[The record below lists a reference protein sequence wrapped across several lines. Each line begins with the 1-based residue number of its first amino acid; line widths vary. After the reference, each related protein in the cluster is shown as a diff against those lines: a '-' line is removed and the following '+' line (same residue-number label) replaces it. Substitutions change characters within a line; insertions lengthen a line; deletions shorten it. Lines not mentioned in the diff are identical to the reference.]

1 MFSAQSAARTLAPV
15 QFLALLD
22 RVPVLNAVERMR
34 LAVELGGLLRQ
45 KVAAEAQ
52 GTLGTLQRLQITAKI
67 GALLVRLGAAV
78 AKAAAPAIV
87 EPPEAAAAFQPDGD
101 TEILARPRA
110 ATAQYFDFNPNR
122 KHAQRKRDNAQALAL
137 LTQID
142 AGEVAADTLTTEQ
155 KTTLARYSG
164 TGGNLER
171 ADGLKGSAYEY
182 YTPKPI
188 AQGMWDLLAELG
200 FKGGK
205 VLDPCAG
212 VGIFGATA
220 PASVA
225 MQAVELDSVSGRIN
239 QLVNGGPGYD
249 AVVSPF
255 EAVASQTTDESFD
268 AVVTNVPFG
277 DNGARGRNRLKDE
290 RYQDA
295 SLETYFILRSL
306 EKLKPG
312 GVAAFIVP
320 PRVVSGKG
328 GQEERLRTS
337 ASYLAEFMGA
347 YRLPNSVFGTAD
359 ADTITDIIVLR
370 KFGRE
375 AATKIAEVREQA
387 PAMLTEAN
395 VLWPEFVGGEYF
407 KGEGARFVLGE
418 FVAKDPAKV
427 RDVDRVVSNGSV
439 ADIAKLLRKFPGSRI
454 DWAKLN
460 ATETE
465 PIVYNEGDTLTMAGQ
480 TLQLREGQWVALPKN
495 QDDSTLDGL
504 GQRLGT
510 PLRAVD
516 AAVRWEDG
524 DAYVTGLRKRS
535 QDLDFP
541 DWLRGVHADVS
552 GLVDAERGAV
562 WNALVAGLAAVEVL
576 REHAVEVG
584 FNYAEEYPKL
594 SAALQE
600 NHSVAKRPPALLS
613 RSSKQALE
621 QSRIVYSPKAGFSA
635 VWRGDVQEDITN
647 GRVLTAGE
655 QVDALKYRAKG
666 VALEVAALKTI
677 YGDAFDPL
685 TDDDWCV
692 SADGARATRADDYYV
707 GNLGAFLSRI
717 DSEIESS
724 EGLLRDKLL
733 RQKTRAMDR
742 VQRVNPGELRFNLFS
757 PFVSLEEKAEYLR
770 RFMHPAF
777 TVAFD
782 NDGEPVIICD
792 ISSPQTERERQL
804 KRFAEY
810 LKRGNLSTRTRE
822 EDAKADPQ
830 LEARRRKMLRDMAAQ
845 AGAQFDQWVKSNPVI
860 MERLRQSAN
869 DPASL
874 YFTEVDDSTPLA
886 IGGLNPELT
895 LHGYQNAYVRRQ
907 GRSFGGIN
915 GFDVGLGKTFTALAA
930 TQYVQG
936 IGVKKKTMFVVPG
949 SVLSNWRRE
958 ASRAYQSTDDC
969 LFVGLSVNDKT
980 GNATVD
986 PANYARDFARVL
998 ENRHAKIFCTIEAFK
1013 SIPLKY
1019 ETTQA
1024 YEQYLSQVDPSFDG
1038 GNRTADV
1045 ERADGKLAE
1054 VTAASG
1060 AKSSAIPFFED
1071 MGVDS
1076 LVLDEAHAYKNS
1088 KQTVEFSSAK
1098 FLSVADASQ
1107 RGLDIQMKAWFVRGL
1122 SPLGDGVLALTA
1134 TPITNSPLEI
1144 YSMLCLAVGER
1155 KVHSLCMGARG
1166 ADAFMEVMCN
1176 VEDDDELTI
1185 DGRSKNCRVF
1195 KGLQNV
1201 ELLRRTLGAVATI
1214 KNAKDVKAEGD
1225 DLRLPEAQERK
1236 TGVQLPEAVRRLLA
1250 EYKDAYYAARYLTG
1264 ALGKNAPQPTP
1275 EQLAAAGRVQQR
1287 LGESM
1292 DLIAHPFNLINK
1304 MSMLIA
1310 DPELDERATFYT
1322 FAPAQGDAAQ
1332 ATVAAF
1338 NKLGKVET
1346 RARPGPHTASE
1357 NVIGTKSVRDG
1368 DDLVLMQRIRVAARI
1383 DGQRIVL
1390 DTLDYANQMAFEA
1403 VAEKAGLVLEV
1414 GIPPKFAALLE
1425 NFKGEE
1431 AKPRSLSG
1439 RVKQLIFCD
1448 MLPLHNKIKRLL
1460 TRHAGVAPAAI
1471 AVVSGQSIKDAEQ
1484 MQAIQDGFNAEGKDN
1499 RYRTIIANEKA
1510 EVGIN
1515 LQKGTQAIHHL
1526 TIGWTP
1532 DSQIQRNGRGVR
1544 QGNTTG
1550 SVAIYHYDADGTF
1563 DAYKRRLT
1571 SKKGDWIDSVMAK
1584 DGGNEV
1590 AVSGGLTA
1598 QEYDE
1603 LIESMGDDSA
1613 IEAIRARSELKEK
1626 LARAESAQARQ
1637 VINLRTASAQQ
1648 AFLKKNPTAKEWVQT
1663 KVMALYDLRHE
1674 LAALQ
1679 VRSPRS
1685 PAGQIKL
1692 ATRVAELKARADGLR
1707 RDIGESAE
1715 FVTRSYSA
1723 YSPPKPSS
1731 LDAALTVPSYYARSG
1746 HSRQREAV
1754 ESNVREQLKIL
1765 EAGPLQ
1771 DDWASEV
1778 AAAQKMMDEALA
1790 DFVRVGDSSNGS
1802 YPARLV
1808 EAFKEG
1814 QASIIDGRLI
1824 ARGML
1829 LRDPDGKLAVV
1840 DSATTF
1846 VSPRERTRTVADVLS
1861 RGWTTIYPGGPD
1873 YEGAV
1878 VEAARLDDVIN
1889 EKSTDGL
1896 SEHEAKTLF
1905 SAHSPE
1911 VASRRTTKTLII
1923 ASATLVEL
1931 PAPLFA
1937 HPIDPAWE
1945 GLSAFVRSIAEAQ
1958 RVSVVRWEGRDVL
1971 YAFGE
1976 ATLLRQSVDG
1986 YRRIADL
1993 AMAATAAGMKLN
2005 GADLQHLYGTDEPGD
2020 QLCTLLASVRPD
2032 VVKRPGDGWKA
2043 RVEEA
2048 TTQSALDAVGQE
2060 MAVSAYP
2067 WYEVTADNW
2076 RALMPDEPLR
2086 WLNLKAR
2093 QIQQQETAEVS
2104 GVGEI
2109 GQVQVLAAPSPSLSS
2124 STILPNSYGSIGV
2137 TGNTMAHKDRIKYAA
2152 QATGKR
2158 AYWNG
2163 KRSMWEISP
2172 AAWDELVKLYPQAA
2186 QELQVVPA

>member
-1 MFSAQSAARTLAPV
+1 MFSAQSAVRAPA
-15 QFLALLD
+15 QIQLRALLD
-22 RVPVLNAVERMR
+22 RVPVVNAVERMR
-34 LAVELGGLLRQ
+34 LAVELGALLRQ

-67 GALLVRLGAAV
+67 GALLVRLGAVV
-78 AKAAAPAIV
+78 AKTTAPAID

-101 TEILARPRA
+101 AEILARPRV
-110 ATAQYFDFNPNR
+110 ATAQFFDFDPNR

-137 LTQID
+137 LAQID
-142 AGEVAADTLTTEQ
+142 AGEVAADALTAEQ

-164 TGGNLER
+164 TGGNLQR

-239 QLVNGGPGYD
+239 QLVNGGPGHD
-249 AVVSPF
+249 AVISPF
-255 EAVASQTTDESFD
+255 EAVASQTPDESFD

-312 GVAAFIVP
+312 GLATFIVP

-328 GQEERLRTS
+328 GQEERLRTA
-337 ASYLAEFMGA
+337 ASHLAEFMGA

-359 ADTITDIIVLR
+359 ADTITDVIVLR

-375 AATKIAEVREQA
+375 AATKIAEAREQA
-387 PAMLTEAN
+387 PATLTEAN
-395 VLWPEFVGGEYF
+395 VLWSEFIGGEYF
-407 KGEGARFVLGE
+407 KGEGTRFVLGE
-418 FVAKDPAKV
+418 FVAKNPAKV
-427 RDVDRVVSNGSV
+427 RDVDRVVNGGSV

-465 PIVYNEGDTLTMAGQ
+465 PIVYNDGDTLTMAGQ
-480 TLQLREGQWVALPKN
+480 TLQLREGQWVALPKT
-495 QDDSTLDGL
+495 QDDSTLDDL

-516 AAVRWEDG
+516 AAVRWDDG
-524 DAYVTGLRKRS
+524 DTYVTGMRTRS
-535 QDLDFP
+535 QDLDLP

-552 GLVDAERGAV
+552 ALADAERSAV

-576 REHAVEVG
+576 RAHAADVG

-594 SAALQE
+594 SDALQA
-600 NHSVAKRPPALLS
+600 NHSVAKRPSALLS

-621 QSRIVYSPKAGFSA
+621 QSRIVYSPKHGFSA
-635 VWRGDVQEDITN
+635 VWRGDVQADVTY
-647 GRVLTAGE
+647 GRVLTPGE

-666 VALEVAALKTI
+666 VALDVTDLKAI

-685 TDDDWCV
+685 SDDDWCV
-692 SADGARATRADDYYV
+692 SADGKRATRADDYYV
-707 GNLGAFLSRI
+707 GNLGAFLALI
-717 DSEIESS
+717 DAEISAA
-724 EGLLRDKLL
+724 EGPLRDKLL
-733 RQKTRAMDR
+733 RQKTRAIDR

-782 NDGEPVIICD
+782 NDGEAVIICD

-845 AGAQFDQWVKSNPVI
+845 ASAQFDQWVKSNPVI

-907 GRSFGGIN
+907 GRKFGGIN

-936 IGVKKKTMFVVPG
+936 IGVKKKTMFIVPG
-949 SVLSNWRRE
+949 AVLSNWRRE
-958 ASRAYQSTDDC
+958 ASRAYESTEDC

-980 GNATVD
+980 GDATVD

-998 ENRHAKIFCTIEAFK
+998 ENRHAKIFCTMEAFK
-1013 SIPLKY
+1013 SIPLKH
-1019 ETTQA
+1019 ETIEA
-1024 YEQYLSQVDPSFDG
+1024 YEQYLAQVDPSFDG
-1038 GNRTADV
+1038 GSRTADA

-1054 VTAASG
+1054 VTAATG
-1060 AKSSAIPFFED
+1060 AKSSAVPFFED

-1076 LVLDEAHAYKNS
+1076 LVIDEAHAYKNS
-1088 KQTVEFSSAK
+1088 KQTVDFSSAK

-1107 RGLDIQMKAWFVRGL
+1107 RGLDIQIKAWFVRGL
-1122 SPLGDGVLALTA
+1122 TPMGDGVLALTA

-1214 KNAKDVKAEGD
+1214 KKAKDVKLEGD

-1236 TGVQLPEAVRRLLA
+1236 SGVQLPEPVRKLLA

-1264 ALGKNAPQPTP
+1264 ALGKNAAQPTP
-1275 EQLAAAGRVQQR
+1275 AQLAAASRVQER

-1322 FAPAQGDAAQ
+1322 FAPAQADAAQ
-1332 ATVAAF
+1332 AAVTAF

-1346 RARPGPHTASE
+1346 RARPGPHTAAE
-1357 NVIGTKSVRDG
+1357 NVVGTKSVRDG
-1368 DDLVLMQRIRVAARI
+1368 DDLVVMQRIRLAARI
-1383 DGQRIVL
+1383 EGQRIVL
-1390 DTLDYANQMAFEA
+1390 DTMDYANQMAFEVA
-1403 VAEKAGLVLEV
+1403 AEKAGLVLEV
-1414 GIPPKFAALLE
+1414 GIPPKLAALLE

-1431 AKPRSLSG
+1431 AQPRSLSG

-1460 TRHAGVAPAAI
+1460 TRHAGVASSAI
-1471 AVVSGQSIKDAEQ
+1471 AVISGQSIKDAEQ

-1499 RYRTIIANEKA
+1499 RYRTIIGNDKA

-1603 LIESMGDDSA
+1603 LIESMGDGAA
-1613 IEAIRARSELKEK
+1613 IEAIRTRSELKEK

-1637 VINLRTASAQQ
+1637 VINLRTAGAQQ
-1648 AFLKKNPTAKEWVQT
+1648 AFLQKNPTAKQWVEK
-1663 KVMALYDLRHE
+1663 KVMALYDVRHE
-1674 LAALQ
+1674 LDGL
-1679 VRSPRS
+1679 RTRTPRS

-1692 ATRVAELKARADGLR
+1692 ATRVAELTARVDGLR
-1707 RDIGESAE
+1707 RDIEESAE
-1715 FVTRSYSA
+1715 FVVRSYSA
-1723 YSPPKPSS
+1723 YSPGKPSS
-1731 LDAALTVPSYYARSG
+1731 LDAVLTVSGYYARSS
-1746 HSRQREAV
+1746 HAKQREVV
-1754 ESNVREQLKIL
+1754 ERNVRDHLQMR

-1778 AAAQKMMDEALA
+1778 AAAQKMMEEALA
-1790 DFVRVGDSSNGS
+1790 DFARVGDSSVGS
-1802 YPARLV
+1802 YPAGLV

-1814 QASIIDGRLI
+1814 QASIMDGKLV

-1846 VSPRERTRTVADVLS
+1846 VSPKERARSVADVLS
-1861 RGWTTIYPGGPD
+1861 RGWTALYPGGTGYD
-1873 YEGAV
+1873 EAV
-1878 VEAARLDDVIN
+1878 AEAARLDDAVV
-1889 EKSTDGL
+1889 EKATDGL

-1905 SAHSPE
+1905 STHSPD
-1911 VASRRTTKTLII
+1911 VASRRTTKTLIM

-1937 HPIDPAWE
+1937 HPINPDGE
-1945 GLSAFVRSIAEAQ
+1945 GLSAFARSVADSQASAI
-1958 RVSVVRWEGRDVL
+1958 VRWEGHDVL

-1976 ATLLRQSVDG
+1976 ATVLWQSVDG
-1986 YRRIADL
+1986 YRKMADL
-1993 AMAATAAGMKLN
+1993 ATAAAAAGEKLN
-2005 GADLQHLYGTDEPGD
+2005 GADLQHLYGGDTQGD
-2020 QLCTLLASVRPD
+2020 QLCSLLASVRPD
-2032 VVKRPGDGWKA
+2032 VAKPPGDDWKA
-2043 RVEEA
+2043 RIEEA
-2048 TTQSALDAVGQE
+2048 AAQSALDAVGLE
-2060 MAVSAYP
+2060 MAVSVYP

-2076 RALMPDEPLR
+2076 RGLLPSESLR
-2086 WLNLKAR
+2086 WINQKAR
-2093 QIQQQETAEVS
+2093 QIQQQEAAKAS
-2104 GVGEI
+2104 DVGEVK
-2109 GQVQVLAAPSPSLSS
+2109 QAQAAPLTSAAMPKNV
-2124 STILPNSYGSIGV
+2124 LPNSYGSIGV

-2152 QATGKR
+2152 QVTGKR

-2163 KRSMWEISP
+2163 KRSMWEITP

-2186 QELQVVPA
+2186 QELQIVPA